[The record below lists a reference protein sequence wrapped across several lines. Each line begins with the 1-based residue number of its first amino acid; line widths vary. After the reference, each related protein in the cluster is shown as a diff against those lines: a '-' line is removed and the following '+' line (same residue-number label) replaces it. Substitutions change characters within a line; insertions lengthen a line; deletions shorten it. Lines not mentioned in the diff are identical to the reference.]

1 MLSLGKLSE
10 LVTDVV
16 GDDLPS
22 EDRGLD
28 KLLPPPEEL

>member
-10 LVTDVV
+10 LVTDVA
-16 GDDLPS
+16 GDDLPA

-28 KLLPPPEEL
+28 KLLPPSEEL